1 MQDRSSATQN
11 VTRCPH
17 VTQLGSQNPTF
28 ADLETQEGQMSVV
41 TFHEIVPSVI
51 SVKTTRL
58 HCIQNVRCAAE
69 RVTLL
74 WHSMDCVVAESLSYY
89 NVRPLI

>member
-1 MQDRSSATQN
+1 MHGHMNVKLTLPVDSDSHKMQDRSSATQN

-41 TFHEIVPSVI
+41 I
-51 SVKTTRL
+51 L
-58 HCIQNVRCAAE
+58 H
-69 RVTLL
+69 
-74 WHSMDCVVAESLSYY
+74 
-89 NVRPLI
+89 